1 MKPGISHRCATVLL
15 CVSLAALAAGAR
27 AQVAPNHVPADYPG
41 KPFAGHPQ
49 TIPGTIQA
57 ENYDVA
63 PGDAKG
69 VTVEIKG
76 NLHKTEFRPQADS
89 VGLAR
94 FGRGHV
100 ATGGQPEAPEQVY
113 VGWTEA
119 GEWLAYTV
127 EVKEAATYV
136 VGGKFAAGGKGS
148 KVSFRFA
155 PDLST
160 GPLEIPTTAGYQ
172 PGVEVYHVWETLDG
186 LKEITLPAGVYVMQV
201 RIEVSAGLNMDYFTF
216 TQKP

>member
-1 MKPGISHRCATVLL
+1 MKPGISHRYTVVFLFVL
-15 CVSLAALAAGAR
+15 FASLAGSAP
-27 AQVAPNHVPADYPG
+27 AQVAPSHVPADYTG

-49 TIPGTIQA
+49 TVPGTVQA
-57 ENYDVA
+57 EDYDVA
-63 PGDAKG
+63 PGEAKG
-69 VTVEIKG
+69 VTLEIKG
-76 NLHKTEFRPQADS
+76 NLHKTEFRPQTDS

-94 FGRGHV
+94 YGRGHV
-100 ATGGQPEAPEQVY
+100 STGGQPEAPEQVY
-113 VGWTEA
+113 VGWTET

-127 EVKEAATYV
+127 EVKETATYV

-186 LKEITLPAGVYVMQV
+186 LQEITLPAGVYVMQV
-201 RIEVSAGLNMDYFTF
+201 KIEVSAGLNMDYFTF
-216 TQKP
+216 TKKP